1 MFNLQ
6 KLFIRSQN
14 SFTHIRVGM
23 TLRDSFVDD
32 FSGAGIDG
40 AEDEDFDDE
49 SNGGRGAC
57 GMFGSLLWSQA
68 DLLGSAVSSS
78 YSSSSSRAG
87 KRELTRSRESQ
98 RAEGVEDD
106 NSGAGESSHSSNI
119 KSNSK
124 ESKEHSLVQ
133 GLKPMRDKYLLGVLA
148 KMSAPIA
155 QMFPELE
162 GYTGTCKATP
172 FFHYFLFLPFL
183 FLQRQCH
190 PNATF
195 KLSQTQCR
203 LSSLP
208 V

>member
-1 MFNLQ
+1 M
-6 KLFIRSQN
+6 R
-14 SFTHIRVGM
+14 
-23 TLRDSFVDD
+23 LRDPLVDD
-32 FSGAGIDG
+32 FSGTGING
-40 AEDEDFDDE
+40 AENEVFDDE
-49 SNGGRGAC
+49 SNGGSGAC

-98 RAEGVEDD
+98 RVEGEEENTH
-106 NSGAGESSHSSNI
+106 NSGNI

-162 GYTGTCKATP
+162 GYTGTCKTTP
-172 FFHYFLFLPFL
+172 FSYNFLSLPFL
-183 FLQRQCH
+183 FYSGSAIQTRH
-190 PNATF
+190 SSSHKRNAD
-195 KLSQTQCR
+195 
-203 LSSLP
+203 
-208 V
+208 

>member
-1 MFNLQ
+1 M
-6 KLFIRSQN
+6 R
-14 SFTHIRVGM
+14 
-23 TLRDSFVDD
+23 LRDPLVDD

-40 AEDEDFDDE
+40 AENEDFDVE
-49 SNGGRGAC
+49 SDGGSGAC

-98 RAEGVEDD
+98 RVEGEEENPH

-162 GYTGTCKATP
+162 GYTGTCNATP
-172 FFHYFLFLPFL
+172 LFAHKFLFLPFL
-183 FLQRQCH
+183 FYSGGAIQTRH
-190 PNATF
+190 SSSHKRNAD
-195 KLSQTQCR
+195 
-203 LSSLP
+203 
-208 V
+208 